1 MSEKALID
9 GIREGNRDAMERFMA
24 LYGPL
29 IRYIIAPILSDERDR
44 EECLSDVA
52 LAVWNRIGAFDPAK
66 SSFHTWISVI
76 ARNAAVDRVRRLP
89 PAMEELNGTL
99 ASVVGDPEEAVRQQE
114 VRQMLRKA
122 LQTLREGELRLFY
135 RKYYYFQPTG
145 QIAAEL
151 GMTVRS
157 VEGKLYRI
165 RMKLKKELMK
175 MTKGVR
181 DDV

>member
-1 MSEKALID
+1 MTERELID
-9 GIREGNRDAMERFMA
+9 GIREGSRDAMERFLA
-24 LYGPL
+24 LYGSL

-52 LAVWNRIGAFDPAK
+52 LAVWNGIGTFDPAK

-76 ARNAAVDRVRRLP
+76 ARNTAVDRVRRLP
-89 PAMEELNGTL
+89 PPMEELNSTL
-99 ASVVGDPEEAVRQQE
+99 ASVVGDPEEALRQE
-114 VRQMLRKA
+114 ETRQLLRKA
-122 LQTLREGELRLFY
+122 LQSLREGELGLFY
-135 RKYYYFQPTG
+135 RKYYYFQSTG

-151 GMTVRS
+151 GLTCRS

-165 RMKLKKELMK
+165 RMKLKKKLMK
-175 MTKGVR
+175 MMKGAG